1 MTRRQTYKPAAIV
14 LAMMSAV
21 IMTSCTVTQNVTDTK
36 DMSYIYNPARSVYTP
51 FITIFNE
58 DSETSVMNISIRRG
72 ELYFSEANT
81 EGVPMTS
88 VLLSVRL
95 HDNTLGGVLAD
106 TATFK
111 YDIKREDIGGEQ
123 VFRIPLTTHDG
134 GSYTAEI
141 KIIDL
146 IRQRTQQMFVD
157 FERTGR
163 YSGLNYKIRDHFS
176 NNELYSRVVKRDQY
190 INVLA
195 PSLQP
200 DTLWLFYYKAV
211 KALPPAPSTILPEVT
226 LSPEPEAIVPLAY
239 SDTLPMMFPNEGIYL
254 ISVDSLIREGLV
266 LCNFGPD
273 HPTMASP
280 ETMIPPLAYLAT
292 PEEMEEMLTAEK
304 PKLALDKFWL
314 DRTGSIERSKELIRI
329 YYNRTLFSNYYFTSY
344 KAGWLTDRGMIYIMY
359 GPPDKVY
366 KNAEGESWGYKKPPV
381 KSRWG
386 SRFTFEDQ
394 YLWFNF
400 RKQKS
405 VFSDNDF
412 VLNRAG
418 TPISYWDIAV
428 ARWREGKVFRL
439 DNPQEL
445 Q

>member
-1 MTRRQTYKPAAIV
+1 MIA
-14 LAMMSAV
+14 AV
-21 IMTSCTVTQNVTDTK
+21 IMTSCAVTQNVTDTK

-51 FITIFNE
+51 FITVFNE
-58 DSETSVMNISIRRG
+58 DSETSLLNISIRRG
-72 ELYFSEANT
+72 EFYFSEANA
-81 EGVPMTS
+81 EGVPMAS
-88 VLLSVRL
+88 MLVSVRL
-95 HDNTLGGVLAD
+95 FDNTMGGVLAD
-106 TATFK
+106 TASFK
-111 YDIKREDIGGEQ
+111 YDIKREDIGGDHA
-123 VFRIPLTTHDG
+123 FRIPLTTYDG
-134 GSYTAEI
+134 GSYTVEI
-141 KIIDL
+141 KILDL
-146 IRQRTQQMFVD
+146 IRQRPQQMFFD

-176 NNELYSRVVKRDQY
+176 NGELYNRVVKRDQY

-200 DTLWLFYYKAV
+200 DTLWLFYFKAV
-211 KALPPAPSTILPEVT
+211 TALPPAPTTILPEVT
-226 LSPEPEAIVPLAY
+226 VAPEPEAIVPLAY
-239 SDTLPMMFPNEGIYL
+239 SDTLPMMFPNEGIYM

-273 HPTMASP
+273 HPTMTRP
-280 ETMIPPLAYLAT
+280 ETMIPLLAYLAT
-292 PEEMEEMLTAEK
+292 PEEMDEMLSAEN

-366 KNAEGESWGYKKPPV
+366 KSAEGESWGYRKPPV

-386 SRFTFEDQ
+386 SRFTVEDQ

-400 RKQKS
+400 RKQKNN
-405 VFSDNDF
+405 FSDNDF

>member
-292 PEEMEEMLTAEK
+292 PEEMEEMLSAEK

>member
-1 MTRRQTYKPAAIV
+1 
-14 LAMMSAV
+14 MSAV

>member
-1 MTRRQTYKPAAIV
+1 M
-14 LAMMSAV
+14 
-21 IMTSCTVTQNVTDTK
+21 TQNVTDTK

-51 FITIFNE
+51 FITVFNE

-72 ELYFSEANT
+72 ELYFSEANA
-81 EGVPMTS
+81 EGVPMAS

-111 YDIKREDIGGEQ
+111 YDIKREEIGGEQ
-123 VFRIPLTTHDG
+123 VFRVPLTTYDG

-176 NNELYSRVVKRDQY
+176 NNELFSRVVRRDQY

-226 LSPEPEAIVPLAY
+226 VAPEPEAIVPLVY

-273 HPTMASP
+273 HPTMTSP

-405 VFSDNDF
+405 VFSDNDY

-418 TPISYWDIAV
+418 TPVSYWDIAV